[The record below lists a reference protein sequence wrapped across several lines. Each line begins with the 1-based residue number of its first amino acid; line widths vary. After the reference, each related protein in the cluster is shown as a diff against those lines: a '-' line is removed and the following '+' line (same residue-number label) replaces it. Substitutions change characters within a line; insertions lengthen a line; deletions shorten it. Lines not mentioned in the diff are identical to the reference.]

1 MDVPR
6 TFWTKPWLKIA
17 ANGFLFTGG
26 CLGSKWPIVP
36 WVTLHFASFLIPAG
50 KSSIVNFDLVIAVE
64 EVEVGSQ
71 ALPHPTVGRARIK
84 FATAYDTNS
93 TSLLGYIQFN

>member
-1 MDVPR
+1 MDVLR

-50 KSSIVNFDLVIAVE
+50 KSSIVNFELVIAVE
-64 EVEVGSQ
+64 EF
-71 ALPHPTVGRARIK
+71 K
-84 FATAYDTNS
+84 
-93 TSLLGYIQFN
+93 